1 MAGATS
7 GLIAYGVQR
16 NLDNKLGRTSW
27 EWFFLIEG
35 VLTIAWGILV
45 LSFLPKLPETVA
57 HKGSI
62 LFRDPQE
69 RQLIL
74 DRTIAA
80 RNTPDAKPRMFQ
92 AWWALKD
99 PKTWLFALALAAA
112 SLDVAAFGSFLPT
125 FIRQFGFSP
134 CKFLIPSRVPHQALT
149 V

>member
-16 NLDNKLGRTSW
+16 NLDDVLGKTSW

-35 VLTIAWGILV
+35 VLTIAWGLMVICL
-45 LSFLPKLPETVA
+45 LPKLPETVA
-57 HKGSI
+57 KRGSF

-69 RQLIL
+69 HALIL
-74 DRTIAA
+74 ERTAAA
-80 RNTPDAKPRMFQ
+80 RNTPDAKPRLFQ
-92 AWWALKD
+92 VWWALKD
-99 PKTWLFALALAAA
+99 MKTWLFALAIAAA

-134 CKFLIPSRVPHQALT
+134 CKIMTSSRAT
-149 V
+149 AKS